1 MGTLKE
7 LISTNY
13 EDYKGVVAI
22 DRQDQFF
29 ESIKSLN
36 LTNSGIWV

>member
-22 DRQDQFF
+22 DRQDQFLKV
-29 ESIKSLN
+29 SN
-36 LTNSGIWV
+36 L